1 MFENINDDVE
11 SRLNELEHLLFNSS
25 IKDQTVLG
33 VEALLDA
40 FIVLY
45 DECCNSTLRRE
56 KTIAEFIEYAKSFI
70 SRVKRCRF
78 NRNDFETIK
87 IIGRGAFGEVAVV
100 KLKNTD
106 RVFAMK
112 TLNKW
117 EMLKRADT
125 ACFREERDVL
135 VFGDPHWL
143 TKLHYAFQDGENLYF
158 IMDYYYGGDLLTLLS
173 KFDDHFSEE
182 MTRFYVAEMV
192 LAIDSLHK
200 LGYVHRDIKPD
211 NVLLDGAGHIR
222 LADFGSCLRMR
233 ADGTV
238 QSNVAVGTPDY
249 ISPEILRAM
258 EAGQGRYG
266 PECDWW
272 SLGCAM
278 WEMLFGLPPFYA
290 ESLLETYGK
299 IMMHV
304 QKELSLPFP
313 NDIEVSDSAKDLLQ
327 HLLCSIDIRLGKN
340 GLDDFKNHP
349 FFTSIDWEN
358 LRQATA
364 PYVPVVNS
372 PSDTSNFDVDDIE
385 PSNKD
390 VVPPVSHAAFTG
402 HHLPFIGF
410 THSAN
415 NRYSDGAK
423 TTSIVSNPTVII
435 STSPS
440 DICDSTNSPINNQN
454 SEYEETINSLKLQ
467 HASLLEELKRLREVY
482 EQTKSDSLDQIR
494 QIKTLE
500 DFYTNQYEISNNE
513 QIQYLIKILNLFQ
526 NLRGLNENLN
536 EEHYSSI
543 DDIKNQ
549 LNQHLIYF
557 STSDKTFL
565 LNNNHQNQDKQIVS
579 KPQLNNLSLFLTK
592 FEQKFSHLFTNN
604 LSNELDETI
613 ENENDD
619 ELDLIA
625 SEDLLLKRFSSFLKD
640 IYEKIKSLLRDK
652 SELDEK
658 LIFLEEKRVTYSR
671 WETQMYDILKWINE
685 EKSARS
691 HLKGLAN
698 KMAEELDQIRETT
711 SPLLTIG
718 STSSSL
724 TTAGASVVHNTAWKH
739 GRSVKLKHMEIQ
751 QLQTSLQ
758 KEIDAKQR
766 IQEEF
771 KECQAEN
778 ILKAEENLRLKEDIE
793 KLQKQLVYE
802 QSKQLV
808 KSPAA
813 NHNVSDELSTFINN
827 TSIDRFLRNVTA
839 GLSDS
844 PALLNDTNNDLSG
857 TFDDGSSGGDDSSR
871 TMSGSNNKSQTIR
884 PLAPLRNELHDF
896 MIANFHVTAMCDD
909 CQNALI
915 GIVQQGFVCQR
926 CKLICHPEC
935 MEKISTPCRPS
946 IKDRSQ
952 TMLLDQHLVRIPK
965 AGGIKKGWNKYQL
978 LNLQTKLLFYELS
991 SDQYKK
997 ITWPQPAF
1005 IIDLTDDEF
1014 LISSVTSSDAYHAN
1028 KKDVSSIFKI
1038 SILKLSSPKQF
1049 QHTLVLTNNESEKNQ
1064 YVNMLSDLSTKVKT
1078 LKQNGATRGADFIA
1092 KELFDT
1098 SKCSSLKETTAV
1110 VILDQ
1115 DRIIACGEDGLY
1127 LLDILKDSSTKLSD
1141 KRVHQLS
1148 LISNGELLVTL
1159 AGKQRT
1165 IRLQSVKSLLDH
1177 PLSSLDSKIIETKNA
1192 TTFAVHSTS
1201 LVLCVAIKNRIL
1213 VYQLF
1218 STPKPYH
1225 YSFIREFNIIQ
1236 NVTYLEISTINI
1248 NQSEQQILWY
1258 GYPSTFVAQRLD
1270 QQCPSVSLVRDEDPT
1285 LQFFRDRPI
1294 EALRVV
1300 PVTNSSSV
1308 SELLLVFRE
1317 LGIYVSC
1324 ATGMRTRHKELMW
1337 TALPLSTSFSD
1348 PYLLIYTEKSVDI
1361 YDVPSATWLQS
1372 LPLCRTRSLTPDGC
1386 ICLSH
1391 DPELLN
1397 HHSKLLYLMQ
1407 KTNSN
1412 PSLNVP
1418 ERASSKSLAARG
1430 GRFRVGGSVVGT
1442 IKSTTSSSIAP
1453 ISGPKDFTHISH
1465 LGKGEGLQIISGLK
1479 QVSPTSTLSSINHSS
1494 SGSTL
1499 NNNNRR
1505 SLISGPQNF
1514 VHLTHIGP
1522 SDISTFA
1529 SDLSTTNTTT
1539 NRAVISAPMNFR
1551 HQVHIGHNDEI
1562 DQLHNNN
1569 NNNNNNKGG
1578 TYEQQTNSVLLK
1590 QQQVTSSGNSTL
1602 SSQSLSF
1609 KDEDDSDQPLE

>member
-1 MFENINDDVE
+1 MLDNLNDDVE
-11 SRLNELEHLLFNSS
+11 SRLSELERLLFNSS
-25 IKDQTVLG
+25 IKDQNVLG

-56 KTIAEFIEYAKSFI
+56 KTIAEFIEYAKTFVT
-70 SRVKRCRF
+70 RVKRCRF
-78 NRNDFETIK
+78 SRNDFETIK

-143 TKLHYAFQDGENLYF
+143 TKLHYAFQDSENLYF
-158 IMDYYYGGDLLTLLS
+158 IMDYYFGGDLLTLLS
-173 KFDDHFSEE
+173 KFNDHFSED
-182 MTRFYVAEMV
+182 MTRIYVAEMV

-211 NVLLDGAGHIR
+211 NVLLDGEGHIR

-304 QKELSLPFP
+304 QKELPLPFP
-313 NDIEVSDSAKDLLQ
+313 SDIEVSDSAKDLLQ
-327 HLLCSIDIRLGKN
+327 HLLCSIDNRLGKH
-340 GLDDFKNHP
+340 GLDDFVNHP
-349 FFTSIDWEN
+349 FFATIDWKN
-358 LRQATA
+358 LRQSTA
-364 PYVPVVNS
+364 PYVPVVTS
-372 PSDTSNFDVDDIE
+372 PSDTSNFDVDDLE
-385 PSNKD
+385 PSNKNNKKD
-390 VVPPVSHAAFTG
+390 VVPPVSQAAFTG

-415 NRYSDGAK
+415 NRYSDGAISSA
-423 TTSIVSNPTVII
+423 TTVTVPLP
-435 STSPS
+435 STPPS
-440 DICDSTNSPINNQN
+440 DICDSQVNNQHL
-454 SEYEETINSLKLQ
+454 EYEEVINSLKLQ
-467 HASLLEELKRLREVY
+467 HTSLLDELKRLREVY
-482 EQTKSDSLDQIR
+482 EQTKSDSIEQAR

-500 DFYTNQYEISNNE
+500 ETHRTQTEINLNE
-513 QIQYLIKILNLFQ
+513 QIDYLFKILNLLQ
-526 NLRGLNENLN
+526 NLRGFNETFSDQNLFSLD
-536 EEHYSSI
+536 E
-543 DDIKNQ
+543 IKSQ
-549 LNQHLIYF
+549 LNQQMNYF
-557 STSDKTFL
+557 SNLDKNSFV
-565 LNNNHQNQDKQIVS
+565 NNNHQTDENHTLS
-579 KPQLNNLSLFLTK
+579 KSQSSNLGILLNK
-592 FEQKFSHLFTNN
+592 FEQKFSSLLNN
-604 LSNELDETI
+604 NSLNELDETTV
-613 ENENDD
+613 ENEHDE
-619 ELDLIA
+619 ELDLLPN
-625 SEDLLLKRFSSFLKD
+625 EDIFLKKLTMFLHE
-640 IYEKIKSLLRDK
+640 IYEKFKIVLREK
-652 SELDEK
+652 NELDDK
-658 LIFLEEKRVTYSR
+658 LIFLEEKRLTYSR

-711 SPLLTIG
+711 SPLLNIG
-718 STSSSL
+718 STSSSMNA
-724 TTAGASVVHNTAWKH
+724 AGTSLGHNTAWKH

-766 IQEEF
+766 IQEEL
-771 KECQAEN
+771 KESQAEN
-778 ILKAEENLRLKEDIE
+778 ILKAEENLRLKEEIE
-793 KLQKQLVYE
+793 KLQKQLTHE
-802 QSKQLV
+802 QSKPTV
-808 KSPAA
+808 KSPVA
-813 NHNVSDELSTFINN
+813 HSVSDEMSNLNN
-827 TSIDRFLRNVTA
+827 NSSIDRFLRNVTA
-839 GLSDS
+839 GLSDT
-844 PALLNDTNNDLSG
+844 PAIFNDTNNDLSG
-857 TFDDGSSGGDDSSR
+857 TFDDGSSMGGDDSSR
-871 TMSGSNNKSQTIR
+871 TMSGSNNKIQTIR
-884 PLAPLRNELHDF
+884 PLIPLRNDLHDF

-915 GIVQQGFVCQR
+915 GIVRQGFVCQR
-926 CKLICHPEC
+926 CKLICHPDC

-946 IKDRSQ
+946 IKDRSR
-952 TMLLDQHLVRIPK
+952 TILLDQHIVRIPK
-965 AGGIKKGWNKYQL
+965 AGGIKKGWSKYQL

-991 SDQYKK
+991 SDKDQK

-1005 IIDLTDDEF
+1005 IVDLTDDEF
-1014 LISSVTSSDAYHAN
+1014 LVSSVTSSDAYHAN

-1038 SILKLSSPKQF
+1038 SVLKLSSPKQF
-1049 QHTLVLTNNESEKNQ
+1049 QHTLLLTNNETEKNQ

-1078 LKQNGATRGADFIA
+1078 LKQNGATRGANFIA

-1098 SKCSSLKETTAV
+1098 SKTSSLKEATAA

-1115 DRIIACGEDGLY
+1115 DHAIVCGEDGLY
-1127 LLDILKDSSTKLSD
+1127 LLDVSKDTSTKLSD
-1141 KRVHQLS
+1141 KKVHQLS
-1148 LISNGELLVTL
+1148 LISSSDLLVTL
-1159 AGKQRT
+1159 SGKQRT
-1165 IRLQSVKSLLDH
+1165 IRLQSLKALLDH
-1177 PLSSLDSKIIETKNA
+1177 PSSSSDSKIVETKGA
-1192 TTFAVHSTS
+1192 TTFAAHSAS
-1201 LVLCVAIKNRIL
+1201 LILAVAIKNRIL

-1225 YSFIREFNIIQ
+1225 YSFIKEFNIIQ

-1270 QQCPSVSLVRDEDPT
+1270 QQSSSVSLLRDEDPT

-1300 PVTNSSSV
+1300 PVTTSSSV
-1308 SELLLVFRE
+1308 NELLLVFRE
-1317 LGIYVSC
+1317 LGIYVSSS
-1324 ATGMRTRHKELMW
+1324 TGMRTRHKELMW
-1337 TALPLSTSFSD
+1337 TALPISTGFCD
-1348 PYLLIYTEKSVDI
+1348 PYLLIYTDKSIDI
-1361 YDVPSATWLQS
+1361 YDVPSGIWLQS
-1372 LPLCRTRSLTPDGC
+1372 LPLSRTRSLMPDGS

-1397 HHSKLLYLMQ
+1397 HHPKLLYLTQ
-1407 KTNSN
+1407 KTNLN

-1430 GRFRVGGSVVGT
+1430 GRFRVGGGGGVSGT
-1442 IKSTTSSSIAP
+1442 MKSTTSTSIAP

-1479 QVSPTSTLSSINHSS
+1479 QVSPTNTLSSITHGN
-1494 SGSTL
+1494 SGTIL
-1499 NNNNRR
+1499 NNTNRR

-1529 SDLSTTNTTT
+1529 SDLTTT
-1539 NRAVISAPMNFR
+1539 NSAANKAVISAPMNFR

-1562 DQLHNNN
+1562 DGV
-1569 NNNNNNKGG
+1569 NKKS
-1578 TYEQQTNSVLLK
+1578 TSHDQQPNSVK

-1609 KDEDDSDQPLE
+1609 KDDDDDSDQPVE